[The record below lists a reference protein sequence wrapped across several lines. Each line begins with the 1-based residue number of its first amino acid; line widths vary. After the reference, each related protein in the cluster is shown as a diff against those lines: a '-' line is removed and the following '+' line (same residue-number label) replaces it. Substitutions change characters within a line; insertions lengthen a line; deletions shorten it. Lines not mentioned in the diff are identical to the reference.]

1 MSNDREVVTDHYR
14 RGGLIN
20 NSSTELSVISL
31 AESIPLPDLTARRIA
46 HEVNMDPNVIFRK
59 FETLENLYI
68 AVLREI
74 ERRTIEFLD
83 TADPVGLFPTKEV
96 FPWIKFSAWLSL
108 SGVDPSLIAFDPA
121 LIDRLKEL
129 TVRHLN
135 IAHETS
141 SRATSAAV
149 VLAFTYLQA
158 RVLFTPTQPRL
169 FTKQAMDDSLVLLS
183 SVMQQLGTLAAGHEW
198 E

>member
-1 MSNDREVVTDHYR
+1 
-14 RGGLIN
+14 
-20 NSSTELSVISL
+20 
-31 AESIPLPDLTARRIA
+31 
-46 HEVNMDPNVIFRK
+46 MDTNVIFRK

-74 ERRTIEFLD
+74 ERRTIECLD